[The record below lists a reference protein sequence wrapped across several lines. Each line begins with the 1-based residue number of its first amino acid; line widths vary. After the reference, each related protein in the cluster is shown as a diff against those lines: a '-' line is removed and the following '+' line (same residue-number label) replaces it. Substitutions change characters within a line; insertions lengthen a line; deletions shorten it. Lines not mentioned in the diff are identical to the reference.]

1 MKPEESDVIKITVA
15 RRLGIGGMGVPLSLK
30 TSNAWVWYIAIIIAF
45 SFYAVISLEFF
56 LLIVLL
62 ISLIYLPFVFAIHNA
77 PRPRAVEDE
86 KVIVDEDIAH
96 FKRSVKKALD
106 ENAVAQR
113 DIELRV
119 LNALVIDLSIRY
131 DIPESVVRRNM
142 ENVEFL
148 KRYLGDKAEIV
159 VRMYRRK
166 HDLRN
171 ALPRDDFLKEINAV
185 MEAMK

>member
-1 MKPEESDVIKITVA
+1 MKQQDNRVTDMAIMN
-15 RRLGIGGMGVPLSLK
+15 RMGMMPLP
-30 TSNAWVWYIAIIIAF
+30 TSFKGSTWVWYIAIIIAF
-45 SFYAVISLEFF
+45 SFYAIISIEFF

-62 ISLIYLPFVFAIHNA
+62 ISLIYLPFVFVIHNA
-77 PRPRAVEDE
+77 PKPRTQEEE

-96 FKRSVKKALD
+96 FKRRVKKALD

-113 DIELRV
+113 DIELRI
-119 LNALVIDLSIRY
+119 LNSLVIDLSIRY

-142 ENVEFL
+142 ENIEFL
-148 KRYLGDKAEIV
+148 RKYLGDKAELV

-171 ALPRDDFLKEINAV
+171 ALPKDRFLKEINAIL
-185 MEAMK
+185 EAMK